1 MRAAGQSQTS
11 RGPLLGLSTLPPAPP
26 KTLGNKPALG
36 RGGDPPVYYFLPT
49 TQDTVFLTWPN
60 GYRRQG
66 RGRET
71 DLSMRFHQ
79 GVPVAEMDELRIR
92 S

>member
-1 MRAAGQSQTS
+1 MGTLN
-11 RGPLLGLSTLPPAPP
+11 PTYTLP
-26 KTLGNKPALG
+26 KDSSNKSTQD
-36 RGGDPPVYYFLPT
+36 RGGGPPVYYFLPT
-49 TQDTVFLTWPN
+49 TQDTVSLTWPN

-79 GVPVAEMDELRIR
+79 GVPVAEMDELKIG